1 MFFGCLDGVVR
12 AWHGLVTL
20 TAGDC
25 RSTVCPKGNQTK
37 RAVNNCQAV
46 SQWLLLGLVLTFF
59 GCLNGGV
66 RAWHGLVTLTAGDCR
81 STVWF
86 GDANGRGLLFYSL
99 LFGWGRSRLAWFG
112 DANGRGLPFYS
123 LLLLE
128 WGLTFYSL
136 LFHDQFAVHYH
147 PMTGKGAEEGIAAG
161 LVWGLEVDGRLVEWV
176 DDIGVADDFAG
187 LRYVLAHH
195 AFGIGY

>member
-1 MFFGCLDGVVR
+1 MAAAWLGADANGRGLTFFGCLDGV
-12 AWHGLVTL
+12 
-20 TAGDC
+20 
-25 RSTVCPKGNQTK
+25 
-37 RAVNNCQAV
+37 
-46 SQWLLLGLVLTFF
+46 
-59 GCLNGGV
+59 V

-86 GDANGRGLLFYSL
+86 GDANGRGL
-99 LFGWGRSRLAWFG
+99 
-112 DANGRGLPFYS
+112 PFYS
-123 LLLLE
+123 LRLLE
-128 WGLTFYSL
+128 GGLTFCSL

-147 PMTGKGAEEGIAAG
+147 PMTGKGTEEGIAAG